1 MGIYGVGIY
10 GSGVYG
16 GDTDI
21 ALTVQDVYP
30 DRVQL
35 VVTENVSGTT
45 VTIWRR
51 VLGETART
59 AVRGADHVVKTDSGP
74 IIAYDHE
81 APYGVGLEYL
91 LEVSGID
98 LPLETETVTLTLE
111 GGKVA
116 ITDAISGMA
125 AETVILAWPDKD
137 RARPA
142 TVFQVDERN
151 IAVLG
156 PLVGFTSSIEF
167 YCETKDARENLVNV
181 LSTATQGIVQL
192 RGPGGA
198 YDDVDCYLAVLGLKV
213 SRWSQD
219 GSDPRRVVTAEVVEV
234 ENWAS
239 TLGTKSFTLGDIA
252 AALPSPPNDLQDLAD
267 MFPGGTLLD
276 IALADWS

>member
-35 VVTENVSGTT
+35 VVTENVAGTT

-51 VLGETART
+51 VAGQTDRV
-59 AVRGADHVVKTDSGP
+59 AVRGADHLVRTDSGP

-81 APYGVGLEYL
+81 APYGIPLEYL

-98 LPLETETVTLTLE
+98 LPLETEMVTLTLD

-116 ITDAISGMA
+116 ITDAIAGNA

-137 RARPA
+137 MARPS
-142 TVFQVDERN
+142 TVFQVGDRN

-156 PLVGFTSSIEF
+156 DLVGFTSTIEF
-167 YCETKDARENLVNV
+167 YCETTDSRTNLVN
-181 LSTATQGIVQL
+181 LLRNATQGIVQL
-192 RGPGGA
+192 RGPGG
-198 YDDVDCYLAVLGLKV
+198 YDDVDCYLAVVGLSV
-213 SRWSQD
+213 RRWSQD
-219 GSDPRRVVTAEVVEV
+219 GSDDRRVVAAEVVEV
-234 ENWAS
+234 EGWAS

>member
-35 VVTENVSGTT
+35 VVTENVAGTT

-59 AVRGADHVVKTDSGP
+59 AVRGADHLVLTDSGP

-91 LEVSGID
+91 LEVSEID
-98 LPLETETVTLTLE
+98 LPAETESVTLTLE

-116 ITDAISGMA
+116 ITDAISGQA

-137 RARPA
+137 MARPA
-142 TVFQVDERN
+142 TVFQVGARN

-156 PLVGFTSSIEF
+156 ELVGFTSTIDF
-167 YCETKDARENLVNV
+167 YCETKDARENLILV
-181 LSTATQGIVQL
+181 LKTATQGIVQL
-192 RGPGGA
+192 RGPGG
-198 YDDVDCYLAVLGLKV
+198 YDDVDCYLAVTGLRV
-213 SRWSQD
+213 SRYSQD
-219 GSDPRRVVTAEVVEV
+219 GSDPRRVVSADVVEV
-234 ENWAS
+234 EGWAP
-239 TLGTKSFTLGDIA
+239 TLGTATFTLGDIA